1 MAVKCP
7 KCNAENLEES
17 RFCHKCATPL
27 PSPEDIAVS
36 HTKTL
41 ETPKEELTTGSTFA
55 GRYQI
60 IEELGKGG
68 MGKVYRVIDKKLNE
82 EVALKLIKPGIAS
95 DKKTVERFSN
105 ELKLARKIVHKNIAR
120 MFDLNEEKGIHYITM
135 EYVRGED
142 LKRLIRKIG
151 LLSAGQAI
159 PIAKQVCEG
168 LAEAHRLGVVHRDLK
183 PQNIMV
189 DEEGNARIMDFGIA
203 RSLEGKGITGA
214 GVMIGTPDY
223 MSPEQVEGKETDQRS
238 DIYSLGVI
246 LYEMVT
252 GRVPFEGDTA
262 LTIAVK
268 HKTEEPKDPREYNTQ
283 LSEDLSRVILRCL
296 EKNTD
301 NRYQS
306 AGEVRSELANIEE
319 GIPTTEKVVPKKK
332 PLTSKEITVKFNVKR
347 VLIPALVLLA
357 IIIVAILIWRF
368 VVPDSSAMNS
378 VAVLP
383 FEDLSPGKDQ
393 EYLATGIPETL
404 INALSRIEGLHVPGR
419 TSSFSFKGEQDI
431 QKIGQRLGV
440 DTLLEGSIQASGSN
454 LRIMVRLINID
465 NGFQIWSEEYQK
477 TMDDVFAIQDD
488 IAQSVVKALKV
499 KFKPEKE
506 GQLVRT
512 STENSEA
519 YNFYLQGLFFNR
531 RYTETDYNRAIK
543 LFEKALQKDKSFAQA
558 YVGLA
563 QSFMSLSYLAV
574 RPPSDLMTKAEIAV
588 KEALKLDESLAEAHS
603 TLGWILSFYRW
614 DWEKAEQEY
623 KRALQLNPGSASA
636 RLAYSRY
643 LAQLGRYEEA
653 YTQTEKALESD
664 PLSLEIILRLG
675 RNMAGFGRYNEAL
688 EYLLN
693 VLEMNPKANM
703 VLWSIAV
710 IYIEM
715 EEFEKGIQTLHEQIK
730 LMEGENISDE
740 IAMLAYAYARWGKA
754 KEAEEY
760 LRQLISYS
768 EQNYV
773 SPTIFAVV
781 YGALG
786 NLNEAFKWLDRAYDQ
801 QDTRLA
807 GALYFWYDPIRNDP
821 RFKEMLKK
829 IGLDR

>member
-1 MAVKCP
+1 MTNKCP
-7 KCNAENLEES
+7 KCNTDNPDTLKFYGE
-17 RFCHKCATPL
+17 CGTQL
-27 PSPEDIAVS
+27 PSIEDIEVTA
-36 HTKTL
+36 TI

-68 MGKVYRVIDKKLNE
+68 MGKVYKVHDTKIKEKI
-82 EVALKLIKPGIAS
+82 ALKLIKPEIAK
-95 DKKTVERFSN
+95 DKKTIERFSN
-105 ELKLARKIVHKNIAR
+105 ELRLARKIRHKNVCQ
-120 MFDLNEEKGIHYITM
+120 MFDLGEEKGTQFITM
-135 EYVRGED
+135 EYVSGED
-142 LKRLIRKIG
+142 LRSSIRRF
-151 LLSAGQAI
+151 GQLPVGKSI
-159 PIAKQVCEG
+159 SIANQICEG
-168 LAEAHRLGVVHRDLK
+168 LAEAHKHGVVHRDLK
-183 PQNIMV
+183 SNNIMI
-189 DEEGNARIMDFGIA
+189 DHEGNVRIMDFGIA
-203 RSLEGKGITGA
+203 RSLEAKGITGS
-214 GVMIGTPDY
+214 GVMIGTPEY
-223 MSPEQVEGKETDQRS
+223 MSPEQVEGKEVDQRS
-238 DIYSLGVI
+238 DIYSLGII

-252 GRVPFEGDTA
+252 GRVPFEGDTPF
-262 LTIAVK
+262 TVGVK
-268 HKTEEPKDPREYNTQ
+268 QKSEVPQNPKEINSQIPDN
-283 LSEDLSRVILRCL
+283 LKNMILQCL
-296 EKNTD
+296 EKEKE
-301 NRYQS
+301 NRFQS
-306 AGEVRSELANIEE
+306 AGELHSELSNIER
-319 GIPTTEKVVPKKK
+319 GIPTTEKVIPKRR

-347 VLIPALVLLA
+347 VLIPTFILLA
-357 IIIVAILIWRF
+357 IIIAAILIWRF
-368 VVPDSSAMNS
+368 VLPTTSAMNS

-465 NGFQIWSEEYQK
+465 NGYQIWSEEYPK

-506 GQLVRT
+506 GQIVRT

-519 YNFYLQGLFFNR
+519 YSLYLQGLFFKR
-531 RYTETDYNRAIK
+531 RFTETDYNRAIE
-543 LFEKALQKDKSFAQA
+543 LFENALKKDQSFAQA

-563 QSFMSLSYLAV
+563 QSFMGLSYLAV
-574 RPPSDLMTKAEIAV
+574 RQSADLLAQAEIAV
-588 KEALKLDESLAEAHS
+588 KEALKLDDSLPEAHS
-603 TLGWILSFYRW
+603 VLGGILAMYRW

-623 KRALQLNPGSASA
+623 KLALKLNPGSASVRA
-636 RLAYSRY
+636 AYAEY

-653 YTQTEKALESD
+653 YTQTEKALEID
-664 PLSLEIILRLG
+664 PLSLGIILRLG
-675 RNMAGFGRYNEAL
+675 GNMADLGRYDEAL
-688 EYLLN
+688 DYLFD
-693 VLEMNPKANM
+693 VLETNPKANM
-703 VLWSIAV
+703 VLWEIAV
-710 IYIEM
+710 IYIET

-740 IAMLAYAYARWGKA
+740 IAMLAYVYARWGKTE
-754 KEAEEY
+754 EAEEY

-768 EQNYV
+768 EQDYV

-786 NLNEAFKWLDRAYDQ
+786 NLNEAFKWLELAYDQ
-801 QDTRLA
+801 QDSRLTA
-807 GALYFWYDPIRNDP
+807 ALVFWYDPIRSDP